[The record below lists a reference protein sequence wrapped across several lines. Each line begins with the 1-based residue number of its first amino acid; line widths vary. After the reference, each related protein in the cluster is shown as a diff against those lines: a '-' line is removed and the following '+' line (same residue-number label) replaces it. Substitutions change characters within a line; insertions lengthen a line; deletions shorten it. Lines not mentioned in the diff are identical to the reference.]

1 MKKRLNICPFD
12 YFWINCVV
20 NDKLSII
27 SSVEQSYETCG
38 FLNDYRYSI
47 TGTSCWWRELMI
59 LPGDSLYNNLD
70 VFQVNDLYIN
80 PDKIIEELISKL
92 NMDCCISVLVD
103 LYNWLPHSVNVVCH
117 AKRKKLTSK
126 IQKIRQGKQRLGGLK
141 LYLNGFIKPFNQTIK
156 HCFFVQTSLIGTKT
170 ASYALL
176 CGVCT
181 NHCNIDGNSL
191 IANFL
196 YKIQYKY

>member
-1 MKKRLNICPFD
+1 VTDPVYGN
-12 YFWINCVV
+12 V
-20 NDKLSII
+20 
-27 SSVEQSYETCG
+27 
-38 FLNDYRYSI
+38 
-47 TGTSCWWRELMI
+47 
-59 LPGDSLYNNLD
+59 YN
-70 VFQVNDLYIN
+70 VT
-80 PDKIIEELISKL
+80 
-92 NMDCCISVLVD
+92 
-103 LYNWLPHSVNVVCH
+103 HVVCH

-126 IQKIRQGKQRLGGLK
+126 IQKIRQGKQHLGGLK

>member
-1 MKKRLNICPFD
+1 MHKKTAVI
-12 YFWINCVV
+12 
-20 NDKLSII
+20 
-27 SSVEQSYETCG
+27 
-38 FLNDYRYSI
+38 
-47 TGTSCWWRELMI
+47 
-59 LPGDSLYNNLD
+59 
-70 VFQVNDLYIN
+70 
-80 PDKIIEELISKL
+80 
-92 NMDCCISVLVD
+92 
-103 LYNWLPHSVNVVCH
+103 VVCH